1 MTIGIVAFGPHAA
14 MAVFKALQAIE
25 RVGRGSIGGYAAFV
39 AVTSDAVLRHD
50 TQRGGTHTLFTDG
63 ETTGVEPG
71 AALEA
76 AHLAGVMSSGPDRP
90 EPLAQFTPAAAGVG
104 LVTGHRLPNMP
115 GADGVPL
122 NTAVLE
128 LMRAG
133 VAPKEAV
140 DRVLDANP
148 GADAG
153 LIAGSLGG
161 GGLFARN
168 SARVLTRPDLGQ
180 AMRVVGDTAV
190 AVLHNAIH
198 PVAPLAD
205 LAAEVALDIMLRRDD
220 ADGEIVVRAGT
231 PVVAGPDD
239 RVLVN
244 ANLEAVQIQTSDAR
258 LASGRWNCAA
268 IYLGARV
275 VRDGRIL
282 GTTLVEPNMIVE
294 DGKLVSM
301 SGQHEVRIGIRKP
314 EASV

>member
-1 MTIGIVAFGPHAA
+1 MTIGIVALGPRAA
-14 MAVFKALQAIE
+14 LAVFKALQAVE
-25 RVGRGSIGGYAAFV
+25 RVGRGSIGGYASFV

-50 TQRGGTHTLFTDG
+50 TQRGGTLTLFTDG

-76 AHLAGVMSSGPDRP
+76 VRLAGVMSSGPDRP

-115 GADGVPL
+115 GADDVPL
-122 NTAVLE
+122 NTMVLE

-133 VAPKEAV
+133 VEPGEAV
-140 DRVLDANP
+140 DRALDANP
-148 GADAG
+148 RADAG
-153 LIAGSLGG
+153 LIAGSLEGG
-161 GGLFARN
+161 VYARN

-180 AMRVVGDTAV
+180 ARRVVGETV
-190 AVLHNAIH
+190 VEVLHNAIH

-205 LAAEVALDIMLRRDD
+205 LAAEIALDIMLRRDD
-220 ADGEIVVRAGT
+220 ANGEIIVRAGT

-244 ANLEAVQIQTSDAR
+244 VNLEAVQIQTSDVR
-258 LASGRWNCAA
+258 LVSGRWNCAA

-275 VRDGRIL
+275 VRDDRIL
-282 GTTLVEPNMIVE
+282 GTTLIEPNMIVE
-294 DGKLVSM
+294 NGKLVSI
-301 SGQHEVRIGIRKP
+301 SGQHEVRIGMRRP
-314 EASV
+314 VASV